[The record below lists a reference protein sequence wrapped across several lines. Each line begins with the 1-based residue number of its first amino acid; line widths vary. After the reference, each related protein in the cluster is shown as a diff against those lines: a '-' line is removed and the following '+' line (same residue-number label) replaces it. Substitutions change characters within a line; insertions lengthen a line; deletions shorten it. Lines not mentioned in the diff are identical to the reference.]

1 MPLFRRVFFC
11 VRSPV
16 SIILRFVLP
25 VFSNRDESQPPPPL
39 SSWVQVQTEE
49 EAKMIEKKWS
59 EEEKSVRKSDSWI
72 LCNRLSLFLFFLL
85 FFFSPWYR
93 RFGFWCSLKAK
104 CSSLA
109 NWIYL
114 RRSSISEARTD
125 SLIADHRD
133 PRAAWLFRSTFPGKS
148 IKFLILIFPLFFFG
162 ATVLQSWRCAITDR
176 NVTQLRNNLSLL
188 PSKNFLLLKGEE
200 STNETV
206 SKTKGIEA
214 INFFNW
220 NRSPILSR
228 ETISTKNI
236 RANIPY

>member
-1 MPLFRRVFFC
+1 MFSFACGAPWVLFCGSFCQSSRIETSHNLLPPSPRASKCKRRKK
-11 VRSPV
+11 RRW
-16 SIILRFVLP
+16 L
-25 VFSNRDESQPPPPL
+25 
-39 SSWVQVQTEE
+39 
-49 EAKMIEKKWS
+49 KKKWS
-59 EEEKSVRKSDSWI
+59 EEEKSFRKSDSWI

-93 RFGFWCSLKAK
+93 RLQFGFWCSLKAK

>member
-49 EAKMIEKKWS
+49 EAKMIEKKVKRRR
-59 EEEKSVRKSDSWI
+59 EKLSKEWFLNLVQSIVIVFI
-72 LCNRLSLFLFFLL
+72 LSS
-85 FFFSPWYR
+85 FFSPPDR

-133 PRAAWLFRSTFPGKS
+133 LRAAWLFRSTFPGKS